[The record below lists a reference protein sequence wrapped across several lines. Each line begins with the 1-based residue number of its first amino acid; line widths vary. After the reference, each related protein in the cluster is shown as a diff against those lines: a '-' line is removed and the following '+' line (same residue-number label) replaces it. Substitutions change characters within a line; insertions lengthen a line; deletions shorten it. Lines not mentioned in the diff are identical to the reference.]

1 LSAPRLLL
9 FDDDAAIVAVVKR
22 YFDGRSWQVDT
33 ATDAQGALTIVDT
46 ARPFDAVIC
55 DLHFTPARLAE
66 GLEIVARARAAR
78 PRAAIVLF
86 TAAFGEAVRQE
97 ALQHGAD
104 DVVTKPAP
112 LATLHD
118 ATLRAMKKP

>member
-33 ATDAQGALTIVDT
+33 ATDAEAALRLVEGAQ
-46 ARPFDAVIC
+46 PFDAVIC
-55 DLHFTPARLAE
+55 DLHFTAARLAE
-66 GLEIVARARAAR
+66 GLEIVARARAAQ

-86 TAAFGEAVRQE
+86 TAAEGEAVRQE
-97 ALQHGAD
+97 AQKHGAD
-104 DVVTKPAP
+104 DVVNKPAP